1 MTATSQ
7 RSFLDALTRAQKK
20 AEAVA
25 ANEWAGWEDVAN
37 SVTERAELE
46 DVMRTDMV
54 MSVLSGLPPG
64 VDTEVDGIW
73 EALDQR
79 GVSQL
84 ACVDA
89 LRVVVNDK
97 TTGSG
102 VRLRAVGHLI
112 RETSYGWRD
121 GNAEAQALRFAVDAV
136 IQGVPLVERE
146 VGAEGGGWMPRRW
159 RRSNL
164 CSTRSRRA

>member
-1 MTATSQ
+1 MFLSDLNATRLAMTATSQ

-20 AEAVA
+20 AKAVA

-102 VRLRAVGHLI
+102 VRLRAVGHPDQGNEL
-112 RETSYGWRD
+112 RVEGWER
-121 GNAEAQALRFAVDAV
+121 GGASAAVCSGRCHSGRAA
-136 IQGVPLVERE
+136 G
-146 VGAEGGGWMPRRW
+146 GARGG
-159 RRSNL
+159 
-164 CSTRSRRA
+164 C